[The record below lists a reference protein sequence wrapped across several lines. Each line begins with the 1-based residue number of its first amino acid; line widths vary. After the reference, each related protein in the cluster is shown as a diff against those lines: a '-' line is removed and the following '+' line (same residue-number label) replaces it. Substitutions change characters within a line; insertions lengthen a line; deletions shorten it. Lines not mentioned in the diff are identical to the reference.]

1 MPPTTNQ
8 QPTIKILHLDSNHP
22 LLLAQLQ
29 QAGFAN
35 DEDYT
40 SSKEQIEAKI
50 HNYHGIVI
58 RSRFKIDKAFLDEAT
73 NLQFIARVGAG
84 LESIDEDYAAH
95 KNITLIAAP
104 EGNRNAVGE
113 HGLAM
118 LLALFNKINVA
129 DAQIRAGHWNREAN
143 RGHELDGKTVGI
155 IGYGNM
161 GKSFAKKLRGF
172 DVKVLCYDI
181 LENVG
186 DANAK
191 QVALEELQQQS
202 DVLSLHIPWTHKTDK
217 MVNTD
222 FIQGFAKPF
231 WLINT
236 SRGKNVVTA
245 DLAHAIENGKI
256 IGAGLDVLEYE
267 KSSFEHLFQDNEVP
281 EAFAYLLQSNKVIL
295 SPHIAGWTFESHE
308 KLAQVIVDKIKSKY
322 WGEPEGA
329 QPEKRVTGIGGVFF
343 KSNNPTVLKE
353 WYGKHLALNVDQWG
367 CTFWWKDANGND
379 ASTQWSPFSADTK
392 YFDPSEKP
400 FMQNFRVHDLDGL
413 FEKLRAEGVTIIGTP
428 ETYDYGKFG
437 WILDPEGNKIEL
449 WEPIDS
455 AFQ

>member
-1 MPPTTNQ
+1 MTSGV
-8 QPTIKILHLDSNHP
+8 KILHIDSNHP

-40 SSKEQIEAKI
+40 SDRQQIEAKI

-58 RSRFKIDKAFLDEAT
+58 RSRFKIDKDFIDKAS

-84 LESIDEDYAAH
+84 LESIDVGYASA

-113 HGLAM
+113 HALAM
-118 LLALFNKINVA
+118 LLSLFNKINAA

-143 RGHELDGKTVGI
+143 RGYELDGKTVGL

-181 LENVG
+181 LPNVG

-191 QVALEELQQQS
+191 QVSLEVLQQEA
-202 DVLSLHIPWTHKTDK
+202 DVLSLHIPWTPETDK
-217 MVNTD
+217 MVNGD
-222 FIQGFAKPF
+222 FIQNFAKPF

-245 DLAHAIENGKI
+245 DLAAALESGKI
-256 IGAGLDVLEYE
+256 LGAGLDVLEYE
-267 KSSFEHLFQDNEVP
+267 KSSFEQLFEEEIPQ
-281 EAFAYLLQSNKVIL
+281 AFSYLLQSDKVIL

-308 KLAQVIVDKIKSKY
+308 RLAQVIADKIKAKY
-322 WGEPEGA
+322 LGEQQEIEIPR
-329 QPEKRVTGIGGVFF
+329 RVTGIGGIFF
-343 KSNNPTVLKE
+343 KSNDPTALRE
-353 WYGKHLALNVDQWG
+353 WYGKHLGLNVDQWG
-367 CTFWWKDANGND
+367 CTFWWKDLQGND
-379 ASTQWSPFSADTK
+379 CSTQWSPFAADTA
-392 YFDPSEKP
+392 YFSPSEKP

-413 FEKLRAEGVTIIGTP
+413 FEKLKAEGVTIVGTP
-428 ETYDYGKFG
+428 EAYDYGKFG